1 LISIF
6 FWIICCLRRN
16 LSSLFVSSE
25 LVRNSR
31 NHAVQ
36 RRTPLIPV
44 IAPADRSTI
53 DEPTPGIENV
63 INFNSTKR
71 KYEAANHGCAV
82 APTNKYSSDR
92 VSGFAETYKA
102 DQGHSYLDTMEI
114 GDIAMCQQHFKKTR
128 IQQTVEESQT
138 GIVEHE
144 TTMASKEGNKL
155 VSSVNNN
162 QILIDSISEGI
173 FSNWFILF
181 TSIVNILFLKVF
193 LAIGS
198 SFSLLLSTYSCFI
211 QTLFSA
217 LLPVPFSVLKYFII
231 MHYYGIY
238 SSSDMLTFCILDF
251 QAMFWNVEPEHTPH

>member
-181 TSIVNILFLKVF
+181 TFIVNILMFYPDFIFCLASSSVF
-193 LAIGS
+193 
-198 SFSLLLSTYSCFI
+198 CFEI
-211 QTLFSA
+211 LHNHA
-217 LLPVPFSVLKYFII
+217 LLWYIFILR
-231 MHYYGIY
+231 HAHF
-238 SSSDMLTFCILDF
+238 L
-251 QAMFWNVEPEHTPH
+251 HT